1 MGLFFPMDDER
12 RPEGRRHGFAR
23 YRQLLERDW
32 KAYILTDFIALATF
46 IPYGLGVLYAVL
58 TESSLVLIPVSLI
71 GGAIAG
77 QGIAVMYDFLLR
89 RARDD
94 LMAVGAAFKKSLRQ
108 NFRAALLPGAVEGLF
123 VGLVIFSGFVM
134 WRTGRITALNVAV
147 FAVAVVVFTMVFDL
161 LWPQVVLFEQRP
173 AVRLKNCALFI
184 LQNPWRVLGGA
195 VLQTAWW
202 AVTFLFMP
210 WTAFLAPFLGV
221 WYILFV
227 TVCLKYDALD
237 GAFQIEAQISA
248 KNAGPAPE
256 NGKGAD
262 DHD

>member
-12 RPEGRRHGFAR
+12 QPEGRRHGFAR

-32 KAYILTDFIALATF
+32 KAYILMDFIVLATF

-58 TESSLVLIPVSLI
+58 TESSLVLIPVSLA

-77 QGIAVMYDFLLR
+77 QGIAAMYDFLLR

-94 LMAVGAAFKKSLRQ
+94 RMAVVAAFKRSLRQ
-108 NFRAALLPGAVEGLF
+108 NWRASLLPGAAEGLF
-123 VGLVIFSGFVM
+123 VGLVVFSGLVM
-134 WRTGRITALNVAV
+134 WRTGNITALNIAV

-173 AVRLKNCALFI
+173 TVRLKNCALFI
-184 LQNPWRVLGGA
+184 LQNPWTVLGGA

-210 WTAFLAPFLGV
+210 WTAFLVPFLGV
-221 WYILFV
+221 WYILFA

-237 GAFQIEAQISA
+237 RAFRIEEQISA
-248 KNAGPAPE
+248 KNAGIAPE

-262 DHD
+262 NHD